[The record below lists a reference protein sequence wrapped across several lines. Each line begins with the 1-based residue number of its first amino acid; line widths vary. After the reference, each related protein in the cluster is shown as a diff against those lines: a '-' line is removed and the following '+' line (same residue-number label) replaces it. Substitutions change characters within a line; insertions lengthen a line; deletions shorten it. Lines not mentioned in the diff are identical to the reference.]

1 MKAFITGGTGFVG
14 PHLVAHLEAA
24 GDEVVLAPDEN
35 TGFAITDR
43 ETVAREIA
51 RVRPDAIY
59 HLAARSNVAQ
69 SWQDPAG
76 FLRVNVEGTQNV
88 CDAARA
94 ASVARVLVV
103 GSSEEY
109 GRVDPG
115 IDRVDED
122 TPLRPLS
129 PYGVSTIAAS
139 YVALQSW
146 LGGGVETVRVRAF
159 NHTGPGQSPA
169 FFVPGFANRVAQAER
184 DGASTITAGSLD
196 AVRDISDVRDVVRA
210 YRVIVEHGAPGE
222 VYNVCSGNGIAI
234 GDIAN
239 TLLSQSTRPLR
250 IETDPALLR
259 PADIPRVVGDNSKL
273 MALGWKPEF
282 SLEETLSAVLQ
293 EARSSER
300 R

>member
-14 PHLVAHLEAA
+14 PHLVAHLRAA
-24 GDEVVLAPDEN
+24 GDDVVLAPDEK

-43 ETVAREIA
+43 EMIEREIA

-59 HLAARSNVAQ
+59 HLAARSNVAE
-69 SWQDPAG
+69 SWRDPAG
-76 FLRVNVEGTQNV
+76 FLRVNVEGTQHV

-94 ASVARVLVV
+94 CGVERVLVV

-115 IDRVDED
+115 IDRVDEE

-129 PYGVSTIAAS
+129 PYGVSKVAAS

-146 LGGGVETVRVRAF
+146 LGGGLETVRVRAF

-169 FFVPGFANRVAQAER
+169 FFVSGFASRVAQAER
-184 DGASTITAGSLD
+184 DGANTITAGSLD
-196 AVRDISDVRDVVRA
+196 AVRDLSDVRDVVRA
-210 YRVIVEHGAPGE
+210 YRVIVEHGAPGQ
-222 VYNVCSGNGIAI
+222 VYNVCSGKGIAI
-234 GDIAN
+234 GEIAR
-239 TLLSQSTRPLR
+239 TLLAQSARDLR
-250 IETDPALLR
+250 IETDAALLR
-259 PADIPRVVGDNSKL
+259 PADIPRLVGDNTKL
-273 MALGWKPEF
+273 TALGWKPEY
-282 SLEETLSAVLQ
+282 SLEETLAAVLQ
-293 EARSSER
+293 EARSTVR